1 MQTLYLA
8 MLAQPLIA
16 DNCVFPELQ
25 LLIHEQG
32 GAGAAQVCQQAGQ
45 LFLQETTTMR
55 GHNCANGSLRLSVC

>member
-45 LFLQETTTMR
+45 LFLQR
-55 GHNCANGSLRLSVC
+55 GRQQR